1 LESYIVARDGRSQ
14 VARIGFRYDQEV
26 PLDPDIAML
35 VTEIDAN
42 LSHAE
47 SITHGLTREQFQW
60 RPAPGRWSIGEC
72 FAHLNVT
79 NGYALGA
86 IKTGI
91 SKGRAKKGEG
101 PFQYGFLVRKFI
113 ASQEPPAT
121 KKFNAPKALL
131 PPADIDLDATLAE
144 YRRLSAELKR
154 LTRDADG
161 LHLARVKI
169 EMTSLPP
176 VLRPFLKMPLGGQL
190 LLTTT
195 HDRRHLWQAEQ
206 VRNDPGFPV

>member
-1 LESYIVARDGRSQ
+1 MRGS
-14 VARIGFRYDQEV
+14 GFVYDQKV

-35 VTEIDAN
+35 ITEIDAN

-47 SITHGLTREQFQW
+47 SITHGLSSEQFQW
-60 RPAPGRWSIGEC
+60 RPAAGRWSIGEC

-79 NGYALGA
+79 NGFALGA
-86 IKTGI
+86 IENGI
-91 SKGRAKKGEG
+91 AEGRDKKGAG

-113 ASQEPPAT
+113 ASQEPPVT
-121 KKFNAPKALL
+121 KKYTAPKVFL
-131 PPADIDLDATLAE
+131 PAANIDKDATLAE
-144 YRRLSAELKR
+144 YRHGASELKR
-154 LTRDADG
+154 LAKSADG

-169 EMTSLPP
+169 EMPALPA
-176 VLRPFLKMPLGGQL
+176 VLRVFVKMPLGGQL

-206 VRNDPGFPV
+206 VRNDPAYPGAVY